1 MIERRK
7 SAPVG
12 SPSAVRVWVAAG
24 AIAVLASAAAPA
36 EAGPTRVKRAVPTCK
51 GTGTPTIGNS
61 RPTSLQWMIQAP
73 FRP

>member
-1 MIERRK
+1 MSEGLD

-24 AIAVLASAAAPA
+24 ALAVLASAAAPA
-36 EAGPTRVKRAVPTCK
+36 EAAPTRVKRTVQTCK
-51 GTGTPTIGNS
+51 GPVTPPIGIS
-61 RPTSLQWMIQAP
+61 RPTSLQWMVQAP